1 MNSETTALHGG
12 PTEAVYAEDYRRIVD
27 VLKKLVA
34 FDDLMNDPTWEDS
47 GTHRG
52 AYYAYYKG
60 NYEAWK
66 EARSF
71 IPENVTTHAPKANDN
86 PLK

>member
-1 MNSETTALHGG
+1 MNKPLKASD
-12 PTEAVYAEDYRRIVD
+12 AEDYRRIIE

-47 GTHRG
+47 GTYMG
-52 AYYAYYKG
+52 AYHAYYKG
-60 NYEAWK
+60 NFEVWK

-71 IPENVTTHAPKANDN
+71 LPQEA
-86 PLK
+86 